1 VNEPQA
7 IVWMFVIGAVVL
19 FGMAALFNW
28 SLQRRDEL
36 LAAWAER
43 HGYRILAAEPR
54 PLQRGPF
61 SFNSTNSQQVFRV
74 TIEQSNGDQRSGWV
88 RFGDRWSGLR
98 SDAVEEVWD
107 DEAARCQSAE

>member
-1 VNEPQA
+1 MV
-7 IVWMFVIGAVVL
+7 VIGAVAA

-54 PLQRGPF
+54 ALERGPF
-61 SFNSTNSQQVFRV
+61 SFNSTTSQQVFRV
-74 TIEQSNGDQRSGWV
+74 TIEQGDGEKRSGWV
-88 RFGDRWSGLR
+88 RFGDRWSGVQ

-107 DEAARCQSAE
+107 EEATRCQSEK